1 MKKFDELMSVG
12 SEIEN
17 ISAEDAKKKL
27 NDPNVQFIDVRD
39 KDSFSKGT
47 IGNAI
52 HMDRGLLEFYLAE
65 GSPLE
70 NDIFKNN
77 PDKEFVVFC
86 SLGGQG
92 TLATKTM
99 KDMGVKNVKNIT
111 GGMSEW
117 DKLKD

>member
-17 ISAEDAKKKL
+17 ITAEDAKKKL

-52 HMDRGLLEFYLAE
+52 HMDRGLLCLLYT
-65 GSPLE
+65 SPSPR
-70 NDIFKNN
+70 DR
-77 PDKEFVVFC
+77 
-86 SLGGQG
+86 G
-92 TLATKTM
+92 
-99 KDMGVKNVKNIT
+99 
-111 GGMSEW
+111 
-117 DKLKD
+117 